1 MNLIHGPE
9 GKVKMQPVNMRTLDG
24 VDLAE
29 CKNIDLVDGRRT
41 GGGPIK
47 EGRMDPHEQ
56 WMKIVKL
63 MGE

>member
-1 MNLIHGPE
+1 M
-9 GKVKMQPVNMRTLDG
+9 KMQPVNMRTLDG

-29 CKNIDLVDGRRT
+29 CKKIDLIDGRRV

-47 EGRMDPHEQ
+47 KERIDPHEQ